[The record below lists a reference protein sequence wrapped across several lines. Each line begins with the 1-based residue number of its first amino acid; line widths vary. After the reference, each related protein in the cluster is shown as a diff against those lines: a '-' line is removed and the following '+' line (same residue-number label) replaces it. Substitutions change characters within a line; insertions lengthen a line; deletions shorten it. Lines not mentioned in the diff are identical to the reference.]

1 MTQGPVSSIFGNP
14 WMAIVRASE
23 LMVEN
28 NQTLAKGSIL
38 FSSSATDGIPVQAG
52 KKYVIA
58 IESLGKI
65 EIKASK

>member
-1 MTQGPVSSIFGNP
+1 
-14 WMAIVRASE
+14 MAIVRASE

-58 IESLGKI
+58 IESLGSI
-65 EIKASK
+65 DLETIS